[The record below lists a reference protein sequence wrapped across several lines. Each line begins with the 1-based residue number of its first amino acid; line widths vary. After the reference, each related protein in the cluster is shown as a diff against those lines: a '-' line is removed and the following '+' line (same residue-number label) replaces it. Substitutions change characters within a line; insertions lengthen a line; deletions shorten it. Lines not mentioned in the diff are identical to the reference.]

1 MAAPGPT
8 SVKLSKGQ
16 KKMLRKQ
23 VKAQHVLLK
32 HDGIA
37 TVPGPTEHLVI
48 ANGGL
53 GNGVSRQQLLEVL
66 QKFGTVETLLMS
78 PNKPHALA
86 TFSTIQ
92 EAREAHKGLNGQDLK
107 ANGSTQPI
115 TLYVNFVEKVLHEEI
130 PPLSLPPGLLV
141 IEEFISLEC
150 EKRLLAF
157 ADESTHVTKENV
169 QRSLKHRR
177 VKHYGYEFRYDNN
190 NVDKDKPL
198 PGGLPEICG
207 NILERSMEKGYVKFK
222 PDQLTINQY
231 EPGQG
236 IPPHIDTHSPFEDGI
251 ICLSL
256 GAETVMDFR
265 HPAGHSVPVMLP
277 PRSLLVMTG
286 ECRYLW
292 SHGITPRKFDVVPA
306 SEIPKTGII
315 SADVSN
321 LTLNKRGTR
330 TSFTFRKVR
339 KKPCDCAYPEVCDS
353 QIDCKCTNPTP
364 SVPASDGD
372 ASQLEH
378 KYVHD
383 VYDEIACHFSDTR
396 HTPWPKVVEFLKTL
410 PDGALVADVGCG
422 NGKYLGVNKGLF
434 MIGCDRSKNLVDIC
448 REKQFEVFICDGL
461 LVPLRSGICDACI
474 SIAVVHHFS
483 TEERRLSAV
492 KEIVRLLRLGG
503 KGLIYVWA
511 MEQEHKKVKS
521 KYLAKRNGKC
531 IQPQANCVKVQT
543 GNDLSYINQDAN
555 KMDLTWLKQLPD
567 VTKDSTVKQNN
578 AKLPVHTNR
587 TNFDSH
593 DLLVPWH
600 LRGVK
605 SHHRADGVSALPP
618 DVKEHAVYHRFYH
631 VFSDGELEN
640 LCRGISNIRIVQSYY
655 DQGNWCVIIEKC

>member
-1 MAAPGPT
+1 MAALSHG

-16 KKMLRKQ
+16 KKLLRKQ
-23 VKAQHVLLK
+23 VRAQHLLLK

-37 TVPGPTEHLVI
+37 TVSGPTEHLVI

-66 QKFGTVETLLMS
+66 QVFGTVETLLMS

-86 TFSTIQ
+86 TYSTIQ
-92 EAREAHKGLNGQDLK
+92 EAKKAHDHLNGQVLK
-107 ANGSTQPI
+107 TDGSTQPI
-115 TLYVNFVEKVLHEEI
+115 TLYVNFVEKVASEGSS
-130 PPLSLPPGLLV
+130 PLSLPPGLLV
-141 IEEFISLEC
+141 IEEVISPDY

-157 ADESTHVTKENV
+157 ADGSTDSKENV
-169 QRSLKHRR
+169 QKSLKHRK
-177 VKHYGYEFRYDNN
+177 VKHFGYEFCYDNN

-198 PGGLPEICG
+198 LGGLPEICDD
-207 NILERSMEKGYVKFK
+207 ILEQSMKKGYVKFK

-236 IPPHIDTHSPFEDGI
+236 IPPHIDSHSPFEDGI

-256 GAETVMDFR
+256 GAETVMEFR

-277 PRSLLVMTG
+277 RRSLLVMTG
-286 ECRYLW
+286 ESRYLW

-306 SEIPKTGII
+306 SDMQKTGTI
-315 SADVSN
+315 SGDVSN

-339 KKPCDCAYPEVCDS
+339 KKPCNCAYQEVCDS
-353 QIDCKCTNPTP
+353 QNSCKYTDPPP
-364 SVPASDGD
+364 SIPITDGD
-372 ASQLEH
+372 ASKLEH

-383 VYDEIACHFSDTR
+383 VYDEIAGHFSNTR

-422 NGKYLGVNKGLF
+422 NGKYLSVNKDLF

-448 REKQFEVFICDGL
+448 RERKFEVFICDGL
-461 LVPLRSGICDACI
+461 LVPLRGGICDACI
-474 SIAVVHHFS
+474 SIAVIHHFS

-503 KGLIYVWA
+503 RGLIYVWA
-511 MEQEHKKVKS
+511 MEQEHNKVKS
-521 KYLAKRNGKC
+521 KYLTEKKGKLVRSKTNC
-531 IQPQANCVKVQT
+531 PDVQAEIEYSCT
-543 GNDLSYINQDAN
+543 NQDAN
-555 KMDLTWLKQLPD
+555 RMNLTCFEQVPD
-567 VTKDSTVKQNN
+567 VIKDATDKQNG
-578 AKLPVHTNR
+578 AKLPIHTNR
-587 TNFDSH
+587 TSFDSQ

-600 LRGVK
+600 LKGVGGQHK
-605 SHHRADGVSALPP
+605 ANGATTPP
-618 DVKEHAVYHRFYH
+618 PEVKEHVVYHRFYH
-631 VFSDGELEN
+631 VFSAGELEN
-640 LCRGISNIRIVQSYY
+640 LCRCISNIRILQSYY